1 MHKFHLQYKV
11 NQMFLYAQNNNN
23 NNKNKII
30 ISQSIA
36 INHNKLFSLQ
46 QIDQLFIC
54 SGSL

>member
-23 NNKNKII
+23 NKNKMI